1 MSLRV
6 AIGLTIML
14 LVGALAVIRGALVGA
29 EAEELLRRETGASL
43 AALTESMADKLEGDM
58 QARAAQVAVLAT
70 FDSLRQPAAAQRVV
84 NELVARDQT
93 LSWVGVTDE
102 KGVVLAGS
110 NGVLAGRD
118 ISQRPVFQRAQK
130 GLFVGDVHEAVLLA
144 SLLPNPGGEPM
155 KFVDVSAPL
164 KGPDGRTVGV
174 LAAHYS
180 WSWVRDVVRRLL
192 APAHDREGLEVFVV
206 SRNGV
211 VLMAN
216 EGELGRNLDLTAL
229 AGPQN
234 SASGWRTAVWPD
246 GREYLTGYAAGAGKP
261 ILSDFGWIV
270 LARQPVEKAF
280 APAYAMRA
288 WVTTSG
294 AVLAVLFGGI
304 GWLAAGW
311 ITRPLRAIA
320 SAADRM
326 RQGDR
331 AAVIPDIG
339 GMVEIRLLSLA
350 LRELVDGL
358 TASNA
363 ALAVSNEALARMS
376 DIAHQD
382 RLTTLPNRR
391 YFEQYLEAATAHAR
405 AGGGKIVV
413 LYIDLDGFK
422 PINDNLGHDAGDEV
436 LRQVAARLAS
446 SLRQNDVAARIGG
459 DEFAAVLTAPADKC
473 FDLNELPLRIIAAIN
488 EPIRLPQ
495 ETAHVGCSIGVA
507 MWPDHGQDLQAVL
520 KHADSALYEA
530 KRRGKNRAVAFSELE
545 AAEA

>member
-14 LVGALAVIRGALVGA
+14 LVAAIAVLRGVLVGA

-118 ISQRPVFQRAQK
+118 ISQRPVFQQAQK

-206 SRNGV
+206 SRDGA
-211 VLMAN
+211 VLMAS
-216 EGELGRNLDLTAL
+216 EGEVGRTLDLTAL
-229 AGPQN
+229 AGPRN
-234 SASGWRTAVWPD
+234 AAGGWRAAVWPD
-246 GREYLTGYAAGAGKP
+246 GREYLTGYAVGAGKP
-261 ILSDFGWIV
+261 ILGDFGWTV
-270 LARQPVEKAF
+270 LARQPVESAF

-288 WVTTSG
+288 WVTSSG

-311 ITRPLRAIA
+311 IARPLQAIA
-320 SAADRM
+320 GAADRM

-331 AAVIPDIG
+331 AAVIPNVG
-339 GMVEIRLLSLA
+339 GVVEIRQLSLA

-459 DEFAAVLTAPADKC
+459 DEFAAVLTAPADKH
-473 FDLNELPLRIIAAIN
+473 FDLNELPPRIIAAIN

-507 MWPDHGQDLQAVL
+507 MWPDHGQDLQTVL

>member
-14 LVGALAVIRGALVGA
+14 LVAAIAVLRGVLVGA
-29 EAEELLRRETGASL
+29 EAEEVLRRETGASL

-70 FDSLRQPAAAQRVV
+70 LDSLRQPGTAQRVV
-84 NELVARDQT
+84 NELLARDPT
-93 LSWVGVTDE
+93 ISWVGVTDE

-118 ISQRPVFQRAQK
+118 ISQRPVFQQAQK

-164 KGPDGRTVGV
+164 RGPDGRTAGV

-192 APAHDREGLEVFVV
+192 APAQDREGLEIFVV
-206 SRNGV
+206 SRDGA
-211 VLMAN
+211 VLMAS
-216 EGELGRNLDLTAL
+216 EGEVGRNLDLAAL
-229 AGPQN
+229 AGPRN
-234 SASGWRTAVWPD
+234 AAGGWRAVVWPD

-261 ILSDFGWIV
+261 ILSDFGWTV
-270 LARQPVEKAF
+270 LARQPVEYAF

-294 AVLAVLFGGI
+294 AALALLFGWV

-311 ITRPLRAIA
+311 IARPLQAIA
-320 SAADRM
+320 GAADRM

-331 AAVIPDIG
+331 AAVIPNVG
-339 GMVEIRLLSLA
+339 GVVEIRQLSLA

-405 AGGGKIVV
+405 AGGGKIAV

-446 SLRQNDVAARIGG
+446 SLRQNVVAARIGG
-459 DEFAAVLTAPADKC
+459 DEFAAVLTAPADKH
-473 FDLNELPLRIIAAIN
+473 FDLNELPPRIIAAIN
-488 EPIRLPQ
+488 EPIRLQQ

-507 MWPDHGQDLQAVL
+507 MWPDHGQDLQTVL

-530 KRRGKNRAVAFSELE
+530 KRRGKNRAVAFSDMA